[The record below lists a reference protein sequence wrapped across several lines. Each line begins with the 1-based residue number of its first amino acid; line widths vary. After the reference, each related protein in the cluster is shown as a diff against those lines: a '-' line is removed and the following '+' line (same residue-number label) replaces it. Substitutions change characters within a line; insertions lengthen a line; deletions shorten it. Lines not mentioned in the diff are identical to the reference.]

1 MLPRGAADVVG
12 GNEISTEGI
21 GHGRPHRLAGL
32 DPCGTEICDNLVD
45 ARPSYQLGSVRIWN
59 LQWGG
64 ESRLRWG
71 KVAPDV
77 MVSPWCHGVGGV
89 WGRHGEVAVVFLL
102 QIAVG
107 ATWVAAELRGN
118 RFSTEADLLL
128 GAGLS
133 PPGWLWSCEAVAQ
146 FEACSDPPKRPWGR
160 GRAYCSGPARA
171 RRGGLWGAWSGT
183 PFEVGLGLAEA
194 AVDSGR
200 GHIAQDQLGTCQ
212 DDRGGG
218 VGERHTVRSSTSGPA
233 QTSPLWIREWLRRS
247 VLGRPDS

>member
-118 RFSTEADLLL
+118 RFSTEAGLLL
-128 GAGLS
+128 GAGS
-133 PPGWLWSCEAVAQ
+133 GPPGWFV
-146 FEACSDPPKRPWGR
+146 
-160 GRAYCSGPARA
+160 
-171 RRGGLWGAWSGT
+171 
-183 PFEVGLGLAEA
+183 
-194 AVDSGR
+194 
-200 GHIAQDQLGTCQ
+200 
-212 DDRGGG
+212 GG
-218 VGERHTVRSSTSGPA
+218 VERHTVRGRFGSCRGGCGFGERSHRTRSARNLPRR
-233 QTSPLWIREWLRRS
+233 PRRRS
-247 VLGRPDS
+247 RGAAYRSEQHIQACSDITLVDPGVVETIGSEQTWPLRTRRHEKTSTCAPG

>member
-1 MLPRGAADVVG
+1 MVLGECGDVTVKLLWFSCCRLRLVPHGWQRSSGETGFPRKRTYCSGPVWVLPR
-12 GNEISTEGI
+12 
-21 GHGRPHRLAGL
+21 RL
-32 DPCGTEICDNLVD
+32 
-45 ARPSYQLGSVRIWN
+45 W
-59 LQWGG
+59 
-64 ESRLRWG
+64 SR
-71 KVAPDV
+71 
-77 MVSPWCHGVGGV
+77 
-89 WGRHGEVAVVFLL
+89 GEVA
-102 QIAVG
+102 
-107 ATWVAAELRGN
+107 
-118 RFSTEADLLL
+118 S
-128 GAGLS
+128 
-133 PPGWLWSCEAVAQ
+133 
-146 FEACSDPPKRPWGR
+146 FEDGSDPPKRPWGR